1 MAKGGRR
8 EGAGRKPGSQA
19 VKTIAAARANLEMVQ
34 SSTTKWLP
42 DIPEELQNITPMEIM
57 FRASLQALM
66 AGDMDAAH
74 RYSRDLAPY
83 VHGRLSNIT
92 VRTEEDAK
100 AVELSMEEIDARLAR
115 LNIIEAEL
123 IQSSTEADGD
133 STTS

>member
-8 EGAGRKPGSQA
+8 EGAGRKPGSKA
-19 VKTIAAARANLEMVQ
+19 VKTIAAARANLEMVLD
-34 SSTTKWLP
+34 STTKWLP
-42 DIPEELQNITPMEIM
+42 DLPEEMRNITPMEIM
-57 FRASLQALM
+57 HRASVKAYM
-66 AGDMDAAH
+66 EGDMETAH
-74 RYSRDLAPY
+74 RCARDLAPY

-100 AVELSMEEIDARLAR
+100 AVELSMEEIDVRLAR

-123 IQSSTEADGD
+123 IQSDTEEDGD